1 MSYRAVV
8 LVISDRASAGET
20 EDRSGPAARD
30 GLLAQ
35 GYDVVAVDLVPDE
48 ETAIR
53 EKLLGY
59 VADRIPLVLTSGGTG
74 FSPRDVTPEATA
86 AVITRDAPGLAE
98 MLRRETH
105 QFTPFTA
112 LSRGRAGIRNQT
124 LIINAPGS
132 PKGVAQYLDLLK
144 PLLAHS
150 LKLVAGEQP
159 GHEPPSGP

>member
-1 MSYRAVV
+1 VSFRAAILVV
-8 LVISDRASAGET
+8 SDRASAGEA
-20 EDRSGPAARD
+20 EDRSGPTARE
-30 GLLAQ
+30 GLVAQ
-35 GYDVVAVDLVPDE
+35 GFDVVAVDLVPDE

-59 VADRIPLVLTSGGTG
+59 VAEKIPFVLTSGGTG
-74 FSPRDVTPEATA
+74 FSPRDVTPEATS

-105 QFTPFTA
+105 RFTPFTA
-112 LSRGRAGIRNQT
+112 LSRGRAGIRDAT
-124 LIINAPGS
+124 LIVNAPGS
-132 PKGVAQYLDLLK
+132 PKGVTQYLDLLR

-159 GHEPPSGP
+159 GHEPPAS